1 MQIISSD
8 PLIPYHSSIN
18 SDGAS
23 TSPNQSTLWPDR
35 APTSPNYPDPTR
47 VNLNED
53 STSVDRASEDGCPLP
68 EVAENAN
75 RGAASSPLQEP
86 SPDASR
92 QLSQS
97 FSSAVGYLSN
107 RWNPGSSFSTPSTI
121 GLRGEDSLRLAITS
135 LRGLSDTVLSSAAID
150 LT

>member
-23 TSPNQSTLWPDR
+23 TSPNQSSLWLDR
-35 APTSPNYPDPTR
+35 APTSPNHPDPTG
-47 VNLNED
+47 VNLKED
-53 STSVDRASEDGCPLP
+53 SNNVDRASEDGCLLP
-68 EVAENAN
+68 EMAENAN
-75 RGAASSPLQEP
+75 REAASSPPQEP

-121 GLRGEDSLRLAITS
+121 GLRGEDSLRLAIPSPS
-135 LRGLSDTVLSSAAID
+135 LPLPSI
-150 LT
+150 

>member
-8 PLIPYHSSIN
+8 PSIPYHSSIN
-18 SDGAS
+18 SDGVS

-35 APTSPNYPDPTR
+35 IPTSPDHPDSTR
-47 VNLNED
+47 GNMQED
-53 STSVDRASEDGCPLP
+53 ATSVDRASEDGYPLP

-75 RGAASSPLQEP
+75 REAGSSPQQEP
-86 SPDASR
+86 SPDTSR

-121 GLRGEDSLRLAITS
+121 GLRGEDSLRLVHPSFRQLPSI
-135 LRGLSDTVLSSAAID
+135 
-150 LT
+150 